1 MKRYYSFLAEIPLF
15 QNINYTDIDPM
26 LKCIGGYTAEYKK
39 GNFISISGYAI
50 NYIGV
55 IIKGAV
61 HMLKEDAWGNK
72 YLFSIMREKEI
83 FGETFIC
90 SKTSVA
96 TVSFFA
102 ETDCTI
108 LLLPSDKLVSTC
120 TKSCDFHHKLIENLV
135 LLTAK
140 KNFQLM
146 EKLDIVTKKTL
157 REKIL
162 TYLYQQ
168 YLIYKDINFTIPM
181 GRLELAD
188 YLCVNRS
195 ALTRELSNM
204 KKDGLLDYDKNT
216 FRLLNIYN

>member
-1 MKRYYSFLAEIPLF
+1 
-15 QNINYTDIDPM
+15 M
-26 LKCIGGYTAEYKK
+26 LKCIGGYIDEYKK
-39 GNFISISGYAI
+39 GDFISLSGYAI

-55 IIKGAV
+55 VIKGTV
-61 HMLKEDAWGNK
+61 HMLKEDVWGSKN
-72 YLFSIMREKEI
+72 LFLSIREKEI
-83 FGETFIC
+83 FGKTFTF
-90 SKTSVA
+90 SRTLVA

-102 ETDCTI
+102 ETDCII
-108 LLLPSDKLVSTC
+108 LLLPSERILSTC
-120 TKSCDFHHKLIENLV
+120 TSSCAFHHKLIENMV
-135 LLTAK
+135 LLIDQ
-140 KNFQLM
+140 KNVQLM

-168 YLIYKDINFTIPM
+168 SLVYQDIKFTIPM

-195 ALTRELSNM
+195 ALTKELSSM

-216 FRLLNIYN
+216 FRLLNPLQ